1 MYNFQGHLFSKQILV
16 SIGQAKTYILY
27 IYEYSIYLVISYS
40 LLYNGVFWGLLWIIT
55 QNENVQK
62 IYERFMNQKTDSMRY
77 ASVS

>member
-1 MYNFQGHLFSKQILV
+1 MHKKMYNFQGHLFSKQILV

-40 LLYNGVFWGLLWIIT
+40 LFLLWIIT

-62 IYERFMNQKTDSMRY
+62 IY
-77 ASVS
+77 